1 MFGIA
6 GGVPDDNG
14 EVREEN
20 FKAVQI
26 GGPSGG
32 CLTKEHLDILLGF
45 DSLKK
50 VGAMIGSGGLV
61 VMNKH
66 NCMVNVS
73 KFFMQFTQNES
84 CGKCVL
90 CREGTRQM
98 LLMLTDI
105 TKGKADENTLIL
117 LEQLAKTVAIGSLC
131 GLGKTASN
139 PVLSTLKYFKDEYT
153 PMLKKKNVL
162 LENAWIC

>member
-26 GGPSGG
+26 GWPSGG
-32 CLTKEHLDILLGF
+32 CLTKEYLDILLGF

-90 CREGTRQM
+90 CREGTRKM
-98 LLMLTDI
+98 PLMLTDT
-105 TKGKADENTLIL
+105 TKARRMKIL
-117 LEQLAKTVAIGSLC
+117 SFFGTACQNCCNRVSLW
-131 GLGKTASN
+131 
-139 PVLSTLKYFKDEYT
+139 FRKDC
-153 PMLKKKNVL
+153 
-162 LENAWIC
+162 I